1 MKAIRV
7 HNFGEPDVLK
17 LEDVNLPA
25 PAAGQVLLD
34 VRSIGV
40 NPVDTYIRAGK
51 YGPRQF
57 PFTPGSDAAGIVES
71 VGQGVTTFKNGDR
84 VYVSRT
90 ISGAYAEKALVDQIN
105 VYPLP
110 DNIGFDEGAAIG
122 VPYGTAYRAFHQRG

>member
-7 HNFGEPDVLK
+7 HNYVNPDDLK
-17 LEDVNLPA
+17 LEDVNIPA
-25 PAAGQVLLD
+25 PAAGQVLGD

-51 YGPRQF
+51 YGPREF
-57 PFTPGSDAAGIVES
+57 PFTPGADAAGVVES
-71 VGQGVTTFKNGDR
+71 VGHGVASLKPGDR

-90 ISGAYAEKALVDQIN
+90 ISGAYAEKVIVDEVN

-110 DNIGFDEGAAIG
+110 E
-122 VPYGTAYRAFHQRG
+122 Q